1 MNSKEKYNVRLHTL
15 SVSPNFSPAHLIQKA
30 LLFFSC
36 PNNKTTKCLFTIS
49 LLLHVYFLEYAGGGR
64 HASTSDD
71 VYAFG
76 IILLE
81 MMTGRRPTDPIFK
94 DGLGIVDFV
103 GNNFP
108 HQIFQVLDAPLIEE
122 CKGISQAKMASENAV
137 QQCLVS
143 VLQVALSCTNPIPT
157 ERMTMKE
164 TASRMHAI
172 QTSHMSIAK

>member
-1 MNSKEKYNVRLHTL
+1 
-15 SVSPNFSPAHLIQKA
+15 
-30 LLFFSC
+30 
-36 PNNKTTKCLFTIS
+36 
-49 LLLHVYFLEYAGGGR
+49 VYFLEYAGGGR

-94 DGLGIVDFV
+94 AEVGIVDLV
-103 GNNFP
+103 DNNFP
-108 HQIFQVLDAPLIEE
+108 HQILQILDAPLIEE
-122 CKGISQAKMASENAV
+122 CKAISQAKMASHNAV
-137 QQCLVS
+137 QRCLVS

-157 ERMTMKE
+157 ERMTMKA

-172 QTSHMSIAK
+172 QTSHMSIGKAKQSSMLS

>member
-1 MNSKEKYNVRLHTL
+1 MEAS
-15 SVSPNFSPAHLIQKA
+15 QKA

-36 PNNKTTKCLFTIS
+36 SNKTTKCLLTIS
-49 LLLHVYFLEYAGGGR
+49 LLLHVYLLEYAGGGR

-81 MMTGRRPTDPIFK
+81 MMTGRRPTDHIFR
-94 DGLGIVDFV
+94 DGVGIVDFV
-103 GNNFP
+103 DRNFP

-143 VLQVALSCTNPIPT
+143 VLEVALSCANPIPA

-172 QTSHMSIAK
+172 QTSHMPIGKAKQSSTLS